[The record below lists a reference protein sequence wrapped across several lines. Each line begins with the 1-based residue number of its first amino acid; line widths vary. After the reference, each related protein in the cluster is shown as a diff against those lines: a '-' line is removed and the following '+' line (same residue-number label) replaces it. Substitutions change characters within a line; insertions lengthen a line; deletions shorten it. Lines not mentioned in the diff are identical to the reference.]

1 VTKDLQ
7 ITRILHLSDGITF
20 DAGPEHWGL
29 ARFSASVGEW
39 TAFVP
44 DGLEPVIDPSA
55 ALSRILSTMQE
66 PSSGAVEL
74 FSKHV
79 YRLNFS
85 ARQRMRAEI
94 GFVHGYG
101 GLLSNRTI
109 AENISLPVSVHGHL
123 SEDEEIALVHF
134 TLRTFGLEKVAKS
147 RPHEVDGATR
157 WNVCLARALVLRP
170 SWLVLEGIGNWEMDR
185 GQSIAWKALMD
196 RRHTSPIATAVCLPR
211 QNPGFETW
219 FEKQG
224 GRIVRYDRVL
234 KPTDRRH

>member
-1 VTKDLQ
+1 VTEVLQ
-7 ITRILHLSDGITF
+7 IARILHISDGITF
-20 DAGPEHWGL
+20 DAGPDHWGL
-29 ARFSASVGEW
+29 SRFSAHVGDW

-44 DGLEPVIDPSA
+44 DGPEPAVDPSVS
-55 ALSRILSTMQE
+55 LSRILSTMLK

-79 YRLNFS
+79 YRLDYG
-85 ARQRMRAEI
+85 ARQRMRREI

-109 AENISLPVSVHGHL
+109 AENIALPVSVHGHL
-123 SEDEEIALVHF
+123 SEEEEFDLVHY
-134 TLRTFGLEKVAKS
+134 TLRTFGLEKVAANK
-147 RPHEVDGATR
+147 PHEVDGATR

-185 GQSIAWKALMD
+185 GQSTAWKALMD

-224 GRIVRYDRVL
+224 GKIVRYDRVL
-234 KPTDRRH
+234 KPSDRRQ